1 MENISFL
8 SLFVVAK
15 KVIFLIHNRIII
27 KKTKGRCRMNEKK
40 HLPGVV
46 QTIPRPFCRC

>member
-1 MENISFL
+1 MRVIVIVPL
-8 SLFVVAK
+8 SY
-15 KVIFLIHNRIII
+15 RITI